1 MGFRPFRLNP
11 DIYEACPPLRWGGA
25 HTSSHH
31 SGVWCAGRA
40 TPSGGG
46 SRPDGLA
53 TGGVR
58 TDHLTALVAG
68 NGHCP

>member
-1 MGFRPFRLNP
+1 MNVFIYMFLKCFRTYRRLH
-11 DIYEACPPLRWGGA
+11 IYEACPPLRWGGA

-46 SRPDGLA
+46 SRPDGL
-53 TGGVR
+53 TTLQVSP
-58 TDHLTALVAG
+58 TS
-68 NGHCP
+68 